1 MGCSCS
7 QGKVWVGGIYEVC
20 VGSCSRRK
28 LQVCFNLLAKCGEE
42 LQNLAR
48 SVADDEEY
56 DEEEEED
63 EEDKENV
70 EDADSEEVAVAEEA
84 SLPTCGA
91 ADALSGMKGCKQLP
105 LEGRKAPIRWST
117 AIANAASGRVPVPM
131 GGKKAALLRA
141 AGVL

>member
-1 MGCSCS
+1 MFPGEIL
-7 QGKVWVGGIYEVC
+7 GGRS

-56 DEEEEED
+56 DEEEVEE
-63 EEDKENV
+63 
-70 EDADSEEVAVAEEA
+70 AGSEEVAVAENVPF
-84 SLPTCGA
+84 PTCDA
-91 ADALSGMKGCKQLP
+91 ADAVSGLKGCKQIP
-105 LEGRKAPIRWST
+105 MVGRKAPIGWGNTVS
-117 AIANAASGRVPVPM
+117 ADEGVPVTM

-141 AGVL
+141 ACR

>member
-1 MGCSCS
+1 M
-7 QGKVWVGGIYEVC
+7 
-20 VGSCSRRK
+20 GSCCRRR

-56 DEEEEED
+56 DEEEED
-63 EEDKENV
+63 EEDKEN
-70 EDADSEEVAVAEEA
+70 EGDADSEEVAVAEEA

-105 LEGRKAPIRWST
+105 LEGRKAPIRWNT
-117 AIANAASGRVPVPM
+117 VIANAASGRVPVPM

-141 AGVL
+141 AGVRSRE